1 MAKISESEMIGNEGN
16 KNIKGLWSMSQLELK
31 MKDCLGKIYSW
42 NFLWKRRVE
51 IIPRKEHWGCGLA
64 LFSHDVMS
72 LCEIWTEGSFGNE

>member
-1 MAKISESEMIGNEGN
+1 MINEP
-16 KNIKGLWSMSQLELK
+16 IRIK

-72 LCEIWTEGSFGNE
+72 LCEI